1 MKSGLTR
8 ELITM
13 RAAREFKD
21 GDYVNLG
28 IGLPTLASSFVPDN
42 VSITLHCENGMIGY
56 GRIAYEGEIDP
67 EMVNAGSQPVLLKP
81 GASFCDSAAIFA
93 MIRGGRVNV
102 AVLGAFQVSEK
113 GDLANWRRLD
123 KRIGSVGG
131 SMDLAYG
138 CKKVIVVM
146 EHTTRDGQ
154 PRIVR
159 KCTYPLTEKR
169 CVDLIIT
176 GLAVIEVTSKGL
188 LLKEIAPGFTPEE
201 VQKVT
206 EPKLIIAPDLHEI
219 EL

>member
-1 MKSGLTR
+1 
-8 ELITM
+8 
-13 RAAREFKD
+13 
-21 GDYVNLG
+21 
-28 IGLPTLASSFVPDN
+28 
-42 VSITLHCENGMIGY
+42 
-56 GRIAYEGEIDP
+56 
-67 EMVNAGSQPVLLKP
+67 
-81 GASFCDSAAIFA
+81 
-93 MIRGGRVNV
+93 
-102 AVLGAFQVSEK
+102 
-113 GDLANWRRLD
+113 
-123 KRIGSVGG
+123 
-131 SMDLAYG
+131 MDLAYG
-138 CKKVIVVM
+138 SKKVIVVM

-154 PRIVR
+154 PRIVK